1 MTSCDG
7 MYAFTCHTEKAER
20 QNQLNGRNDCLLL
33 QGHPEEPM
41 TKPKSGE
48 KSH

>member
-7 MYAFTCHTEKAER
+7 MYAFTCYTEKAER

-33 QGHPEEPM
+33 QGHPEEQM